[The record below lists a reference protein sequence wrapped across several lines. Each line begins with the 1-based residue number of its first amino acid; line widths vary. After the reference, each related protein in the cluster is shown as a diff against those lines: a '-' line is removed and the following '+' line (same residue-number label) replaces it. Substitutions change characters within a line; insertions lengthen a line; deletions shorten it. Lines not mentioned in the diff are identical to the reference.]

1 MLAQLYHCPT
11 PLDKAVGSGTV
22 GSSEAIMLAGL
33 AMKKKWQQRRRAAGL
48 PTDKPNMVMSYAVQ
62 VGVSV
67 RAQHWQ

>member
-33 AMKKKWQQRRRAAGL
+33 AMKKKWQARRRAAGL
-48 PTDKPNMVMSYAVQ
+48 PTDKPNMVMSYTVQ
-62 VGVSV
+62 VCRGL
-67 RAQHWQ
+67 